1 MFDKMQGPP
10 YSDFLNFMEEDQE
23 HNEMK
28 YLFTPFRIKKL
39 ELPNRIVMPGL
50 ASFLIED
57 DGSITD
63 KTIEHYRLRAAGG
76 PGMVIVE
83 ACAVS
88 PEGVVSPHQAR
99 IYDDRF
105 IDGLSKIAKVI
116 RGEGAVPAVQIHHGG
131 RQTSSRVIK
140 QKPLAPSPLPC
151 PTIRG
156 DVEPLS
162 VEKIHQLVRKF
173 GDAAQRAVEAGFEL
187 IEIHG
192 AHGYL
197 VNQFLSRFSN
207 IRGDEYGGT
216 IEGRARFALEI
227 IKEVRKRVS
236 EDFPISFKISAQEFV
251 PNGLT
256 VEESIEILKLLV
268 DAGID
273 VVQVSAGNDATPEW
287 IAQPMFM
294 EKACLADSAGKIRK
308 VLKIPVMAV
317 GRINDPLVA
326 EKILEEGK
334 ADLVCIGRGLLADP
348 ELPKKA
354 KEGRLEDI
362 RTCIACNTCMESIF
376 RRGRVEC
383 LVNPILGR
391 EEELVLEPAKV
402 TKKVMVVGGGP
413 GGLNVAWVAARRGH
427 DVHLY
432 ERQPFLGGQLLLGSV
447 TAYKKELLNLIEFQ
461 KRQIRRFGV
470 KVHLGQEV
478 SPDII
483 QKERPDV
490 IILATGS
497 SPAVPPVEG
506 IDKSIVVLFPE
517 VLNDQDLKK
526 MDTVVIGGGATGSEV
541 ALHLTDHGCQVTI
554 VEMLPK
560 IGMQL
565 ESMTRKVLLQRLKQ
579 RGVKFLTETRLKR
592 IEDNGVVVLD
602 KEGNESFLET
612 ERVVIA
618 IGTKPDNTL
627 YDQIKSLGYEIHRI
641 GDCLKPR
648 SAKAAIYEGAV
659 LGRSI

>member
-1 MFDKMQGPP
+1 
-10 YSDFLNFMEEDQE
+10 
-23 HNEMK
+23 MK
-28 YLFTPFRIKKL
+28 LLFTPFRIKHL
-39 ELPNRIVMPGL
+39 EIPNRIVMPGL

-57 DGSITD
+57 DGTITD

-105 IDGLSKIAKVI
+105 VEGLAKIAQVM
-116 RGEGAVPAVQIHHGG
+116 RAEGAVPAVQIHHGG
-131 RQTSSRVIK
+131 RQTSSKVIK

-156 DVEPLS
+156 DVEPLTK
-162 VEKIHQLVRKF
+162 EKIQELIHKF
-173 GDAAQRAVEAGFEL
+173 GDAAERAVQAGFDL

-197 VNQFLSRFSN
+197 INQFLSRFSN
-207 IRGDEYGGT
+207 IREDEYGGDV
-216 IEGRARFALEI
+216 EGRTKFALEI
-227 IKEVRKRVS
+227 VREIRKRIGK
-236 EDFPISFKISAQEFV
+236 DFPLSFKISAQEFV

-256 VEESIEILKLLV
+256 VGESIKILKLLV
-268 DAGID
+268 KEGID

-294 EKACLADSAGKIRK
+294 KKACLAGSAGAIKK
-308 VLKIPVMAV
+308 ALNIPVMAV

-326 EKILEEGK
+326 ERILAEGK
-334 ADLVCIGRGLLADP
+334 ADLVCMGRGLLADP

-383 LVNPILGR
+383 LVNPVLGR
-391 EEELVLEPAKV
+391 EKELVFEPAKER
-402 TKKVMVVGGGP
+402 KKVMVVGGGP

-432 ERQPFLGGQLLLGSV
+432 EKQKFLGGQLLLGSI
-447 TAYKKELLNLIEFQ
+447 TGYKKELLSLIEFQ
-461 KRQIRRFGV
+461 KRQINRFGV
-470 KVHLGQEV
+470 KLHLGQEV
-478 SPDII
+478 TPEMVD
-483 QKERPDV
+483 KEKPDV
-490 IILATGS
+490 VILATGS
-497 SPAVPPVEG
+497 SPSVPPVEG
-506 IDKSIVVLFPE
+506 IDKPIVALYPE
-517 VLNDQDLKK
+517 ALNTGNFRDLK
-526 MDTVVIGGGATGSEV
+526 VVMIGGGATGSEV
-541 ALHLTDHGCQVTI
+541 ALHLADQGCSVTI
-554 VEMLPK
+554 VEVLPK
-560 IGMQL
+560 VGLQL
-565 ESMTRKVLLQRLKQ
+565 ESMTRKVLLQRLKS
-579 RGVKFLTETRLKR
+579 RGVRILTETKLQQVK
-592 IEDNGVVVLD
+592 DNGVIVVG
-602 KEGNESFLET
+602 KEGKEAFLEAD
-612 ERVVIA
+612 RVVVA
-618 IGTKPDNTL
+618 IGTKPDNLL
-627 YDQIKSLGYEIHRI
+627 YEQIKSKGYEIHRI
-641 GDCLKPR
+641 GDCLEPR